1 MYYKKLKLLL
11 FIFSLFTSLLMNS
24 NLFAST
30 GQCNVFNL
38 PSRLPSLMSFAV
50 PLQNKTLSMACCG
63 ENKNSPGYYLST
75 KKNYGYDACLLRY
88 KNGLPKSQTDNKFGF
103 VECIGASMTG
113 AYESIKDSL
122 SSLWGIIKNPLEF
135 ASDLS
140 ELGKIL
146 IDSKGREKLYK
157 FIKKSIQDQMGN
169 MSQCL
174 SKDELDE
181 EVCKVSGQFV
191 ANFIP
196 PALMVKAI
204 VKSVKL
210 GKVTKELSTAITASM
225 KKSTTPVAVPVPLA
239 PARSTLTFS
248 QAQIRRNSLLPP
260 RERIA
265 AFEKLLGLKA
275 GSLAN
280 NKNKSNAI
288 LAAHNLSGSVGKLTF
303 SQIRQRVRLL
313 RSKGFTD
320 KEIRMGLDAGIFGHL
335 ESTPMSR
342 QTVLS
347 ALPKA
352 DAKLSSAKVVTRIP
366 STKHDSGQS
375 LFQGDNNDGI
385 DILSIDGQKVFSK
398 IKFDPKARDLSP
410 EQIRIIQDS
419 FVNESK
425 YAKKMSD
432 LGVGPKYYG
441 STMSADGKF
450 SLATEFVE
458 GFEVHLGDS
467 VADIKKLKLSTIYEM
482 KQKALKVVENGI
494 DPFDLQFRVD
504 KNGVPFIVDPEHFSV
519 LDPKSK
525 AQIIK
530 DIESDFTDLINQ
542 KKMDRK

>member
-1 MYYKKLKLLL
+1 M
-11 FIFSLFTSLLMNS
+11 SST
-24 NLFAST
+24 LFASSN
-30 GQCNVFNL
+30 QCNVFNL
-38 PSRLPSLMSFAV
+38 PSRLPSLISFAV
-50 PLQNKTLSMACCG
+50 PLQNKTLSLACCG
-63 ENKNSPGYYLST
+63 ESKDSPGFYLSS

-88 KNGLPKSQTDNKFGF
+88 KNGLPKSQENNKFGF
-103 VECIGASMTG
+103 VECIGASMT
-113 AYESIKDSL
+113 AVYESIKENL

-140 ELGKIL
+140 ELGKML
-146 IDSKGREKLYK
+146 VDSKGRDKLYK

-169 MSQCL
+169 VSQCL

-196 PALMVKAI
+196 PALMIKAI

-210 GKVTKELSTAITASM
+210 GKVTKEMSTAITASM
-225 KKSTTPVAVPVPLA
+225 KKPSAAVALA
-239 PARSTLTFS
+239 PVRSSLTFS
-248 QAQIRRNSLLPP
+248 QAQIKRNSLLPP
-260 RERIA
+260 RERVA
-265 AFEKLLGLKA
+265 AFEKLLGIKA
-275 GSLAN
+275 GVFAN
-280 NKNKSNAI
+280 NKNKYNAI

-303 SQIRQRVRLL
+303 SQIRQRVKLL

-320 KEIRMGLDAGIFGHL
+320 KEIRIGLDAGIFGHL

-342 QTVLS
+342 QSVLS

-352 DAKLSSAKVVTRIP
+352 DAKLSSAKVLTRIP

-467 VADIKKLKLSTIYEM
+467 VADIKKIKLSTIYEM

-525 AQIIK
+525 AKIIK

-542 KKMDRK
+542 KKMNRK